1 MIDDKEGYKRDP
13 RHSELV
19 EINSKIHDHN
29 ERIKNIARV
38 AE

>member
-1 MIDDKEGYKRDP
+1 MDDEGFRRDP

-19 EINSKIHDHN
+19 DINSQIHNHN
-29 ERIKNIARV
+29 ERIKNIART

>member
-1 MIDDKEGYKRDP
+1 MEDDFGYKRDP

-19 EINSKIHDHN
+19 EINQQIDGHN